1 MRPFRYALALLSAL
15 LVQTSFT
22 SSARAQAA
30 PAPAPAPKPDGEG
43 DAHVED
49 GDDERASAPA
59 GAAPAAAPPAADEEP
74 PSDAQLDAE
83 VEKELAAEE
92 AAGASALVKP
102 PAKGKGALVG
112 VVSDAVEHETMPEAQ
127 ISVVGSKHRTI
138 ADFEGR
144 FRLELPPGTYTLR
157 IYVELHKPSVLKNV
171 QVRAGELERYD
182 IDVVPDEAAVDTVE
196 IVQDVDH
203 SSVEGLLLTRQR
215 SASVG
220 DGVGRAEISRS
231 PASNAAQATQ
241 RVVGASI
248 VDGRFVYVRGLGER
262 YTSSLL
268 NGAPLPSPE
277 PDRAAIPL
285 DLFPSLILESV
296 TIVKTFTPDVP
307 ADFAGGSVR
316 IETRELPTK
325 PLFQLSLGT
334 GFDSKAT
341 FRERYTHPGSSTDW
355 LGYDKSTRSL
365 PDGFSKQGFQKG
377 IPRLGHASNDCKANP
392 DPALCVTA
400 DDVLNAG
407 RSINSSMHPRVALTP
422 PSYSLTAVAGNG
434 WSLRGDQRLGVLATL
449 NYGRSF
455 RLRRA
460 IRRDFQPDVEPVT
473 GKPMLSTENDIRSV
487 QGEDKVNWGALASVS
502 YWPSTKHRITLSGLH
517 TQLADATTNL
527 SLGTY
532 ENLNGEVTTA
542 RLRYVSRALD
552 LLQLRGEHDF
562 PALNRATLTWNA
574 SYSVASRDEPDTRTT
589 AYQLNEVKQSWS
601 ATSNGSGGIHQ
612 FSEQSEKQRGGGL
625 DWTQPVT
632 KNPEIAKL
640 KVGGL
645 LSQRERAFSTRRFVL
660 NPITRGGK
668 PELLECGPVYQLNCP
683 EKLYQWGNIGTA
695 LSPEEN
701 TFKDDAYRAT
711 LDSYAG
717 DGMIDATLFD
727 DLRMVVGARVEHTEQ
742 TITPWDQYSGEDQ
755 PGGTIESTDVL
766 PALSLAYA
774 ASKRTKLRVALSETI
789 ARPQIRELSPSTYTD
804 YFGGRQLAGNP
815 KLQLTHVQNA
825 DLRVEHFPTPREVM
839 AFSFFYKLFDAPIEP
854 YVTSNTIIKFQN
866 AKAARLLGLELESR
880 KSLDFI
886 SKKLADLSLIANV
899 TLAHSQIEL
908 DPNQGKAGII
918 VTNEDRAMVNQAP
931 YVVNLALD
939 YENVP
944 AALNLRLLG
953 NVVGPRIT
961 RVGTSG
967 LDDEYEQPRYS
978 LDFTGSK
985 GFGKHFQVRLNAVN
999 ILNSPIVSTI
1009 GKSRNAARETY
1020 HEAEGRLYTLTGT
1033 YTY

>member
-1 MRPFRYALALLSAL
+1 MRHFRYAPTLLTALLL
-15 LVQTSFT
+15 QTSLPC
-22 SSARAQAA
+22 SARAQPAPE
-30 PAPAPAPKPDGEG
+30 PAPAPDS
-43 DAHVED
+43 
-49 GDDERASAPA
+49 DEPVDES
-59 GAAPAAAPPAADEEP
+59 AAPAADEPPADEEM
-74 PSDAQLDAE
+74 PSDAEMDAE
-83 VEKELAAEE
+83 MDKELAAEE
-92 AAGASALVKP
+92 AAGASALSKP
-102 PAKGKGALVG
+102 PAKGKGAIVG
-112 VVSDAVEHETMPEAQ
+112 VVSDAVEHETTPEAQ
-127 ISVVGSKHRTI
+127 ISVVGTKYKTI
-138 ADFEGR
+138 ADFDGR
-144 FRLELPPGTYTLR
+144 YRLELPPGTYTLR
-157 IYVELHKPSVLKNV
+157 IYVELHKPSVLKGVEVKAN
-171 QVRAGELERYD
+171 ELERFD
-182 IDVVPDEAAVDTVE
+182 IDVLPDESSVDTVE

-203 SSVEGLLLTRQR
+203 ASVEGLLLTRQR

-220 DGVGRAEISRS
+220 DGVGRAEISRT

-241 RVVGASI
+241 RVVGATI
-248 VDGRFVYVRGLGER
+248 VGNRFVYVRGLGER
-262 YTSSLL
+262 YTNSLL

-296 TIVKTFTPDVP
+296 TIVKTFTPDIP
-307 ADFAGGSVR
+307 GDFAGGSVR
-316 IETRELPTK
+316 IDTRELPTK
-325 PLFQLSLGT
+325 PLFQLSIGT

-341 FRERYTHPGSSTDW
+341 FRERYAHPGSGTDW
-355 LGYDKSTRSL
+355 LGYDSNTRSL

-377 IPRLGHASNDCKANP
+377 IPRLGHASNDCKKNP
-392 DPALCVTA
+392 DPALCIT
-400 DDVLNAG
+400 DEDVLNAG
-407 RSINSSMHPRVALTP
+407 RSINSSMHPRKALTP
-422 PSYSLTAVAGNG
+422 PNYSFTAVAGNG
-434 WSLRGDQRLGVLATL
+434 WTLPGDQRLGVLATL

-455 RLRRA
+455 RLRKA

-473 GKPMLSTENDIRSV
+473 GKAILSTENDIRSE

-502 YWPSTKHRITLSGLH
+502 YWPSTKHRITLTGLH

-527 SLGTY
+527 SVGTY

-542 RLRYVSRALD
+542 RLRYISRALNM
-552 LLQLRGEHDF
+552 LQLRGEHDF
-562 PALNRATLTWNA
+562 SALNKATLTWNA

-589 AYQLNEVKQSWS
+589 AYQFNEVLNSWN
-601 ATSNGSGGIHQ
+601 ATTNGSGGIHQ
-612 FSEQSEKQRGGGL
+612 FSDQSEKQRGGGL

-632 KNPEIAKL
+632 KNPEVAKL

-645 LSQRERAFSTRRFVL
+645 VSQREREFTTRRFVF

-668 PELLECGPVYQLNCP
+668 PELLGCGPVYQLDCP

-701 TFKDDAYRAT
+701 TFKDDAYHAS
-711 LDSYAG
+711 LDIYSGYGMVDLAFPG
-717 DGMIDATLFD
+717 DV
-727 DLRMVVGARVEHTEQ
+727 RMVAGARVEHTDQ
-742 TITPWDQYSGEDQ
+742 TITPWDQYGGEDQ
-755 PGGTIESTDVL
+755 PGGVIKSTDLL
-766 PALSLAYA
+766 PAVSLAYSA
-774 ASKRTKLRVALSETI
+774 TKKTKLRAAVSETI

-804 YFGGRQLAGNP
+804 YFGGRQLSGNP
-815 KLQLTHVQNA
+815 NLQLTHIKNA
-825 DLRVEHFPTPREVM
+825 DLRVEHFPTPREVL

-866 AKAARLLGLELESR
+866 AKAARLVGLELESR

-886 SKKLADLSLIANV
+886 TKQLADLSVIANL

-944 AALNLRLLG
+944 LALNVRLLG
-953 NVVGPRIT
+953 NVVGPRIIQ
-961 RVGTSG
+961 VGTSG

-985 GFGKHFQVRLNAVN
+985 GFGKHFQLRLNLIN
-999 ILNSPIVSTI
+999 ILNSPIVSSI